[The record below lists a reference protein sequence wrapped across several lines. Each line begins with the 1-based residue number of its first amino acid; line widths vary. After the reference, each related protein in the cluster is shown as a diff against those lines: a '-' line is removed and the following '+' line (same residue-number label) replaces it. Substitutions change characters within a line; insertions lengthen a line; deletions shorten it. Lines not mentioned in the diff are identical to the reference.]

1 MSAYLINDRNPLY
14 QCRFLDKNS
23 KKKKEELEGDFY
35 KTYTPDKRL
44 RAVFDFIV
52 CMQELDMFL
61 NNCVGVLVSVLYP
74 KW

>member
-1 MSAYLINDRNPLY
+1 MIETLFISVVFSIILKR
-14 QCRFLDKNS
+14 
-23 KKKKEELEGDFY
+23 KEELEGDFY

>member
-1 MSAYLINDRNPLY
+1 MIETLFISVVFSIKILKR
-14 QCRFLDKNS
+14 
-23 KKKKEELEGDFY
+23 KEELEGDFF

>member
-1 MSAYLINDRNPLY
+1 MIETLFISVVFSIKILNR
-14 QCRFLDKNS
+14 
-23 KKKKEELEGDFY
+23 KEELEGDFY

-61 NNCVGVLVSVLYP
+61 NNCVWVLVSVLYP